1 MIKFRFRKNQGLEEP
16 ATDILKRIE
25 YLTKD
30 KTSFI
35 AENMYQK
42 EIKLIEDTY
51 KEVERI
57 NCDD

>member
-35 AENMYQK
+35 AENMVSKRNQV
-42 EIKLIEDTY
+42 D
-51 KEVERI
+51 
-57 NCDD
+57 